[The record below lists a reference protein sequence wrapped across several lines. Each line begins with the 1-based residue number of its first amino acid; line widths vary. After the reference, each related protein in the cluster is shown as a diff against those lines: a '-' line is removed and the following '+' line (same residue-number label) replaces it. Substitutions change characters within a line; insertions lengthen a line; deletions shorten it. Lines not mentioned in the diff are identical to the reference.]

1 MRTLKLHWLAAGFE
15 LGSALSAGSLSLAL
29 IASAPP
35 AHHTFS
41 TSCQME
47 LEKLKAEAKAS
58 NDQIR
63 IAESERD
70 EAQLSLAGKTTTLA
84 G

>member
-1 MRTLKLHWLAAGFE
+1 M
-15 LGSALSAGSLSLAL
+15 
-29 IASAPP
+29 PP
-35 AHHTFS
+35 PHTFS